1 MFKLKT
7 TTVAILSVLTC
18 SAQIVIPE
26 GTKLRVRLDQPVS
39 SATADEGQVVE
50 LSVSDPIRV
59 GDAVAIAEGA
69 RVMGT
74 VTQAQGKRRMGR
86 AGKLDFSID
95 RVKSVDDQWI
105 PLRYTVTKKSGQSHS
120 LSTGILT
127 AGVAVVFWPAA
138 PVMLLRKGNDV
149 TVNRGVTFDVFTD
162 SNHTVTRAGVRSSA
176 SPAPSDSS
184 ARVVIASP
192 VPGADIEVDGMFVGN
207 TPTTVQ
213 LVSGHHSV
221 VVKQGAKAW
230 QRTLQVNDSSEVT
243 LKAVLQ

>member
-1 MFKLKT
+1 M
-7 TTVAILSVLTC
+7 
-18 SAQIVIPE
+18 
-26 GTKLRVRLDQPVS
+26 
-39 SATADEGQVVE
+39 
-50 LSVSDPIRV
+50 SDRFGLVTRSPSQK
-59 GDAVAIAEGA
+59 GA
-69 RVMGT
+69 RYGPSP
-74 VTQAQGKRRMGR
+74 RRKKTPHGR

-95 RVKSVDDQWI
+95 RVSPSTSMD
-105 PLRYTVTKKSGQSHS
+105 PPYTVTRNRTSHS
-120 LSTGILT
+120 LSTGILPRVSRWCS
-127 AGVAVVFWPAA
+127 AAA